1 MSDSKLEE
9 LLYIKKDYS
18 EIKEL
23 LKFKTDSR
31 SFNMLGQIY
40 LNTTELDKAYEYYEK
55 ANNIQNCAYIKFLK
69 GDLEAALLLLN
80 NIKDESSFINW
91 LINIINII
99 KDKEPYPTYFQIR
112 NFYEQDLEMLFRSKQ
127 NNLIYKILNKTKY
140 LSKYNMEIYKY
151 TGRVLYNN
159 KYYEE
164 SKNHIKKSIEICY
177 KDPESHFLLG
187 EIYIKINKKD
197 EAINEFRKAIEVNEK
212 YLPAEDRLKD
222 LLN

>member
-1 MSDSKLEE
+1 MSDRKLEE

-40 LNTTELDKAYEYYEK
+40 LNTTELDKAYEYFKK

-69 GDLEAALLLLN
+69 GDLETALVLLN

-99 KDKEPYPTYFQIR
+99 KDTESYPTYFQIR
-112 NFYEQDLEMLFRSKQ
+112 NFYEQDLDMLFRNKQ
-127 NNLIYKILNKTKY
+127 NNLI
-140 LSKYNMEIYKY
+140 
-151 TGRVLYNN
+151 YNN

>member
-1 MSDSKLEE
+1 MSDRKLEE

-40 LNTTELDKAYEYYEK
+40 LNTTELDKAYEYFKK

-69 GDLEAALLLLN
+69 GDLETALVLLN

-99 KDKEPYPTYFQIR
+99 KDTESYPTYFQIR
-112 NFYEQDLEMLFRSKQ
+112 NFYEQDLDMLFRNKQ
-127 NNLIYKILNKTKY
+127 NNLIYKIINKTKY

-151 TGRVLYNN
+151 IGRVLYNN
-159 KYYEE
+159 QYYEE